1 MDNNTNNNEEQV
13 KTEVVLDKKE
23 QVVEVIEPEKKRSKV
38 KIAVLLGLLAAGTV
52 AAVKIFCGSSDGVE
66 PGDFTDVVDDVV
78 ETATEENF
86 TEV

>member
-1 MDNNTNNNEEQV
+1 MDNNTNNNEKQV
-13 KTEVVLDKKE
+13 KTEVVLDEKK

-52 AAVKIFCGSSDGVE
+52 AAVKIFGGSSDGIE
-66 PGDFTDVVDDVV
+66 PNDFTDVVDDVV

>member
-1 MDNNTNNNEEQV
+1 MDNNTNSNEEQV

-38 KIAVLLGLLAAGTV
+38 KIAVLLGLLAAGAV

-66 PGDFTDVVDDVV
+66 PSDFTDVVDDVV

>member
-38 KIAVLLGLLAAGTV
+38 KIAVLCGLLVAGAV
-52 AAVKIFCGSSDGVE
+52 AAVKIFGGSSDGID
-66 PGDFTDVVDDVV
+66 PSDFTDVVDDAV